1 MKVIYSPD
9 HSQHHIKYEVLGG
22 EIAPCFEN
30 PSRAERVAEKFR
42 QLKWA
47 EIVAPSAYDL
57 AHITAVHAPDYV
69 HFLQDC
75 WPEWQ
80 THHGPDQD
88 ALPYVFPQRGL
99 EQRLPQH
106 IDGKLGYYAFD
117 LSAGICAGSWAAI
130 KASADCALSAAE
142 VVGISQRAAFALCR
156 PPGHHASADLMG
168 GYCYLNNAA
177 IAAQFLRLNYF
188 NKVAIVDVDYHHGN
202 GTQAIFYDRDDVL
215 FTSIHG
221 DPEWEYP
228 HFLGYADE
236 TGIHHGEG
244 YNLNC
249 PLPLQGTDWHVYS
262 HALNTCLA
270 AVAEFDADCLVVS
283 LGLDTYSEDPM
294 SGFDLQPGDYL
305 EMGALLEGAG
315 LPTVFV
321 FEGGYALDELA
332 QNTANVLQGFNQRL

>member
-9 HSQHHIKYEVLGG
+9 HSRHNIKYEVLDG
-22 EIAPCFEN
+22 ETTPCFES
-30 PSRAERVAEKFR
+30 PSRAQRVAEKL
-42 QLKWA
+42 QQCKWA
-47 EIVAPSAYDL
+47 ELVAPDDYEL

-75 WPEWQ
+75 WQEWQ
-80 THHGPDQD
+80 AQHGSNQD

-99 EQRLPQH
+99 HQRLPEH

-117 LSAGICAGSWAAI
+117 ISAGICAGSWAAI

-142 VVGISQRAAFALCR
+142 MVGINERVAFALCR

-177 IAAQFLRLNYF
+177 IAAQYLRRMYF

-202 GTQAIFYDRDDVL
+202 GTQSIFYDRDDV
-215 FTSIHG
+215 FFASIHG
-221 DPEWEYP
+221 DPDWEYP

-236 TGIHHGEG
+236 NGESRGEG
-244 YNLNC
+244 YNLNY
-249 PLPLQGTDWHVYS
+249 PLALQGTDWPVYR

-270 AVAEFDADCLVVS
+270 AVADFDADCLVVS
-283 LGLDTYSEDPM
+283 LGLDTYSKDPL
-294 SGFDLQPGDYL
+294 SGFDLQSADYL
-305 EMGALLEGAG
+305 EMGALLEQVG
-315 LPTVFV
+315 LPTVFI

-332 QNTANVLQGFNQRL
+332 QNTANVLQGFDQRV